1 MPVLGDVDQQHS
13 TPSTRSSRRYSV
25 TSTSPAYSCTIGT
38 TSFGTE
44 VLGLTFQDVTELS
57 PVIRRGA
64 LRHGLLPIERSAGNF
79 RPSRQ
84 SRAARGGGIR
94 VVPVYAGSVTLF
106 PQHTAWSLYPSLGRF
121 DDRGSH
127 MPLTVRA
134 IEIVTAC
141 AGALGAFLSTH
152 AAYFQADD
160 PAPICGSCRRATGH
174 EVRFTVPYNA
184 SLDKSANPK
193 VDT

>member
-1 MPVLGDVDQQHS
+1 MFR
-13 TPSTRSSRRYSV
+13 TARYSFMGTRGLRPRGV
-25 TSTSPAYSCTIGT
+25 TVYFRTNRVGT
-38 TSFGTE
+38 
-44 VLGLTFQDVTELS
+44 L
-57 PVIRRGA
+57 
-64 LRHGLLPIERSAGNF
+64 
-79 RPSRQ
+79 
-84 SRAARGGGIR
+84 
-94 VVPVYAGSVTLF
+94 
-106 PQHTAWSLYPSLGRF
+106 
-121 DDRGSH
+121 SH